1 MGHNVGSV
9 SNVVGDNN
17 DMYNT
22 AQIYLLV
29 YNGLCPR
36 TKHNIVVTKITTY
49 LIFFTTIFLLQ

>member
-29 YNGLCPR
+29 YNGL
-36 TKHNIVVTKITTY
+36 
-49 LIFFTTIFLLQ
+49 